1 MSVALNLRHHKGSI
15 AGNTMTNAKTS
26 VLNKQPDETKA
37 ASLLDAQTRDI
48 LEVLERDPFL
58 DPDMTPSQMRKAFD
72 GFYEKIGFPALPIA
86 SAENMNVPGEA
97 GPIAIRVYKPQ
108 SANDAP
114 KPIFVFIHGG
124 AMMMGSLNSYDG
136 LCRRLAN
143 KSDCIIVST
152 SYRLSPEHKF
162 PCAVEDVLAVFK
174 WVHKNAASLGG
185 DQERLAVGGES
196 GGGYLAA
203 VVTQQLRD
211 DANISIAFQLL
222 INPAI
227 GRRAD
232 SKSMDKYAT
241 GFFFEPDALDW
252 IYSEY
257 LDDMSELSNPMVS
270 PILASS
276 FENLPPAFIVVAGCD
291 ILRDDIELYA
301 QLLKEANVPVETSTY
316 ENTIHGFTVMG
327 GAIDAGVDAID
338 ESAAKM
344 RAALAET

>member
-1 MSVALNLRHHKGSI
+1 VPATLCLRNYKGL
-15 AGNTMTNAKTS
+15 AVGNTMTNTRISNVSVQSEKT
-26 VLNKQPDETKA
+26 D
-37 ASLLDAQTRDI
+37 ASNLLDPQTRVVV
-48 LEVLERDPFL
+48 EMLERDPFL
-58 DPDMTPSQMRKAFD
+58 DPEMAPPQMRKAFD
-72 GFYEKIGFPALPIA
+72 EFYAKIEFPALDVANVNNID
-86 SAENMNVPGEA
+86 VPGDT

-108 SANDAP
+108 SANDLP
-114 KPIFVFIHGG
+114 KPILVFIHGG
-124 AMMMGSLNSYDG
+124 AMMMGSLDSYDS

-162 PCAVEDVLAVFK
+162 PCAVEDVLTVFK
-174 WVHKNAASLGG
+174 WAHKNAASLGG
-185 DQERLAVGGES
+185 DQERLAIGGES

-203 VVTQQLRD
+203 VVTQLLRD

-227 GRRAD
+227 GRRAN
-232 SKSMDKYAT
+232 SKSMEKYAT
-241 GFFFEPDALDW
+241 GFFFEPEALDW
-252 IYSEY
+252 IYSQY
-257 LDDMSELSNPMVS
+257 LNDMSELSDPMVS

-301 QLLKEANVPVETSTY
+301 QLLKEAGVSVETSTY

-327 GAIDAGVDAID
+327 GAIDAGVRAID
-338 ESAAKM
+338 ESAAKL
-344 RAALAET
+344 RIALADK